1 MRGVVCCSI
10 ESCTDD
16 RLEDSGRQ
24 TDWDTHTLSQAGEG
38 SAHPCVPGGLRST
51 LYCS

>member
-10 ESCTDD
+10 ESCTWHDPDD

-24 TDWDTHTLSQAGEG
+24 TD
-38 SAHPCVPGGLRST
+38 
-51 LYCS
+51 